1 MARGQKKPVEEKIA
15 AKEELIS
22 ALLTRVEAEKKEL
35 EALYDEKRT
44 KDLGVVSEMIDDAGL
59 SPDEAREALQ
69 LYIVAKRAEFIK
81 RFSHIF
87 RKIFRCTFFLRFF
100 RKIPPKRLQNQSK
113 HVI

>member
-69 LYIVAKRAEFIK
+69 LYIEGRIANA
-81 RFSHIF
+81 S
-87 RKIFRCTFFLRFF
+87 
-100 RKIPPKRLQNQSK
+100 
-113 HVI
+113 